1 MLPRTAPVSSD
12 NFAASL
18 DGITAGTNGIQ
29 AMRPG
34 NSLFRANFVHRRSG
48 QGVTDHS
55 TSGIPAQD
63 PRSVPEP
70 STSHWPSIPR
80 GGGDATSGQAG
91 VFTVTGMGP

>member
-34 NSLFRANFVHRRSG
+34 NSLFRANFSFTAAPVRG
-48 QGVTDHS
+48 ITDHS

-63 PRSVPEP
+63 LEVRSRAF
-70 STSHWPSIPR
+70 H
-80 GGGDATSGQAG
+80 
-91 VFTVTGMGP
+91 